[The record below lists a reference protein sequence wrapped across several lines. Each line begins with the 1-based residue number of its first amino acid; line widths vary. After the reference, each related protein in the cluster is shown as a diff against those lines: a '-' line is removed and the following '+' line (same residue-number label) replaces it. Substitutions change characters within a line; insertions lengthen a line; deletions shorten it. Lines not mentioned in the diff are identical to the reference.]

1 MSCKKLKKNLKNTY
15 HFFQNFAEFLIANY
29 LCLIRRIWFTTPL
42 ISMTIFLETIS
53 RRRKMHMTQYV
64 Y

>member
-42 ISMTIFLETIS
+42 ISMTIFLDYQS
-53 RRRKMHMTQYV
+53 
-64 Y
+64 